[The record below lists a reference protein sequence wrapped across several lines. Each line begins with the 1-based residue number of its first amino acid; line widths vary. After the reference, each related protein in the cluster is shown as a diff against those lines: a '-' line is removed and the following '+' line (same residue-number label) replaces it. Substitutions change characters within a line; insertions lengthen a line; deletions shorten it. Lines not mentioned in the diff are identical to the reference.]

1 MSASEGSSERRVPS
15 SSSSFSR
22 AMRGSK
28 AEMISCSSESAPRS
42 PTYSF
47 WAVIPTFAP
56 PGCSTEPESGSECP
70 ARRSRRVVFPAPLR
84 PTSPIFS
91 PASTESVAPER
102 TFRSPPWYFTRSLAT
117 ITFMTQGL
125 YKEDPLTPGEREELE
140 DDLIAF
146 CDRELNLI
154 GDISGLDVL
163 YAGGSST
170 LWIEGLSQRIGAGG
184 SVTAIDMDAERVE
197 DTQASLGE
205 AELTA
210 LVHLLAGDV
219 FGMPFGPSTFDLVYS
234 SGLFHELDV
243 KERGADDALAAL
255 HFVARHGGR
264 GATSDFV
271 DSEPAVQLEEEMLEA
286 ELRREAYARNLYGIG
301 PPERLVGLHEKL
313 LTDVRGVVSPPRR
326 IRHLG
331 KVVLAE
337 DEPAELS
344 LLPPTTAR
352 RLRESRDAVRGRI
365 LGEGYTRP
373 ATLYV
378 EGLVQDA

>member
-1 MSASEGSSERRVPS
+1 MSASEGSSERRAPS
-15 SSSSFSR
+15 SSSSLSLAIKR
-22 AMRGSK
+22 SK
-28 AEMISCSSESAPRS
+28 AEMISCSTDKAPRS
-42 PTYSF
+42 PAYSF

-84 PTSPIFS
+84 PRSPIFS

-117 ITFMTQGL
+117 ITFMAQGL
-125 YKEDPLTPGEREELE
+125 YKQDPLTPEEREELE

-146 CDRELNLI
+146 CDRELDLL

-163 YAGGSST
+163 YAGGSSP

-184 SVTAIDMDAERVE
+184 SFTAIDVEHVHDAK
-197 DTQASLGE
+197 ASLGE
-205 AELTA
+205 AGLA
-210 LVHLLAGDV
+210 APVHLLAGDV
-219 FGMPFGPSTFDLVYS
+219 FGMPFDPRAFDLVYS

-243 KERGADDALAAL
+243 TERSAQEALAAL
-255 HFVARHGGR
+255 HFVTRHGGKV
-264 GATSDFV
+264 ATSDFV
-271 DSEPAVQLEEEMLEA
+271 DSEPAVQLEEERLDA

-301 PPERLVGLHEKL
+301 PPERLVALHEKL
-313 LTDVRGVVSPPRR
+313 LTDVRWLVSPPRR

-331 KVVLAE
+331 KLALAE

-344 LLPPTTAR
+344 LLPPATAR

-373 ATLYV
+373 ATLYA